1 MVSLHEMQKLII
13 VPLFS
18 PNATDL
24 PTGADESLYC
34 RAGEPRAKLD
44 RMAPSIDSTIRS
56 AGSGAGVEAERA
68 WNVLNID
75 Q

>member
-1 MVSLHEMQKLII
+1 MQQIYQQGQMRAST
-13 VPLFS
+13 V
-18 PNATDL
+18 
-24 PTGADESLYC
+24 YC

>member
-1 MVSLHEMQKLII
+1 MQQIYQQGQMRA
-13 VPLFS
+13 S
-18 PNATDL
+18 T
-24 PTGADESLYC
+24 C